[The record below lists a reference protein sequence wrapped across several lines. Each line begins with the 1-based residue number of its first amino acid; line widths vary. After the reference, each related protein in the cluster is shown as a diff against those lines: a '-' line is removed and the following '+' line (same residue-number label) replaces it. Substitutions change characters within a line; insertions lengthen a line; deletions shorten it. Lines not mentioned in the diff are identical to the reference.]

1 MYVQPYVCFNGR
13 CEEALR
19 FYEHAI
25 GARVSFLF
33 RFDEAPGPVVV
44 LEGWCDK
51 VMHANLQI
59 GDSQIMA
66 SDGHG
71 PALQPISGISL
82 SLNTRDPQQARR
94 CYDALLEDGGRVEL
108 ELGKTFWSPCFGT
121 LVDRFGVSW
130 MINCEAGA

>member
-44 LEGWCDK
+44 PEGWCDK

-94 CYDALLEDGGRVEL
+94 CYDALLEDGGQIGRAHV
-108 ELGKTFWSPCFGT
+108 
-121 LVDRFGVSW
+121 
-130 MINCEAGA
+130 

>member
-44 LEGWCDK
+44 PEGWCDK

-121 LVDRFGVSW
+121 LVDRFGVAW

>member
-44 LEGWCDK
+44 PEGWCDK

-71 PALQPISGISL
+71 PALQPISGIFAEYP
-82 SLNTRDPQQARR
+82 RPAAGA
-94 CYDALLEDGGRVEL
+94 ALL
-108 ELGKTFWSPCFGT
+108 
-121 LVDRFGVSW
+121 
-130 MINCEAGA
+130 

>member
-44 LEGWCDK
+44 PEGWCDK

-59 GDSQIMA
+59 GDSQITGLGRA
-66 SDGHG
+66 RAGVAADLRDFPFTEYPR
-71 PALQPISGISL
+71 PAAG
-82 SLNTRDPQQARR
+82 A
-94 CYDALLEDGGRVEL
+94 ALL
-108 ELGKTFWSPCFGT
+108 
-121 LVDRFGVSW
+121 
-130 MINCEAGA
+130 

>member
-44 LEGWCDK
+44 PEGWCDK
-51 VMHANLQI
+51 VCTPTCRSATARSWPRT
-59 GDSQIMA
+59 GT
-66 SDGHG
+66 G
-71 PALQPISGISL
+71 
-82 SLNTRDPQQARR
+82 RR
-94 CYDALLEDGGRVEL
+94 CSR
-108 ELGKTFWSPCFGT
+108 SPGFP
-121 LVDRFGVSW
+121 FH
-130 MINCEAGA
+130 

>member
-44 LEGWCDK
+44 PEGWCDK

-59 GDSQIMA
+59 GLDMLIMTDDITMKA
-66 SDGHG
+66 LNGAPAALKPWQDGWLVRLG
-71 PALQPISGISL
+71 SAWLDEAKLAARLQEPG
-82 SLNTRDPQQARR
+82 NNAAPR
-94 CYDALLEDGGRVEL
+94 
-108 ELGKTFWSPCFGT
+108 
-121 LVDRFGVSW
+121 
-130 MINCEAGA
+130 